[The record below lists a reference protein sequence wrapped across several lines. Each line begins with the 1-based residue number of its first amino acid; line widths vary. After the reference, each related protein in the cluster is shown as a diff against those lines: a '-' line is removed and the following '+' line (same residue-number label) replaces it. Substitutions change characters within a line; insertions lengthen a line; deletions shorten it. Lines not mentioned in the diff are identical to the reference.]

1 MVVSKGAGR
10 PPKELVMSV
19 RPKIPLVART
29 LLGLAFTVF
38 GLNFYLHFLPQPAPP
53 PDAGA
58 FLGALV
64 AGKILSVTKPIE
76 IASGLALLGN
86 RFVPLALTLL
96 APIEI
101 AILTYHSVFDPT
113 GLPVIAVLIAL
124 TIYLAW
130 AYRAAFAP
138 MLRARVEPLTTDPIT
153 TQSVTG

>member
-1 MVVSKGAGR
+1 
-10 PPKELVMSV
+10 MSV
-19 RPKIPLVART
+19 RLRIPMVART

-38 GLNFYLHFLPQPAPP
+38 GLNFFLHFLPQPAPP
-53 PDAGA
+53 PEAGA
-58 FLGALV
+58 FVGALI
-64 AGKILSVTKPIE
+64 AGKILSVIKPIE

-101 AILTYHSVFDPT
+101 AILTFHGVFDPS
-113 GLPVIAVLIAL
+113 GLPVIVVLIAL

-138 MLRARVEPLTTDPIT
+138 MLRTRVEPTIGEAVA
-153 TQSVTG
+153 TQRVTA

>member
-1 MVVSKGAGR
+1 
-10 PPKELVMSV
+10 MSV
-19 RPKIPLVART
+19 RPKLPLIART

-38 GLNFYLHFLPQPAPP
+38 GLNFFLHFLPQPAPP
-53 PDAGA
+53 PEAGE

-64 AGKILSVTKPIE
+64 GGKILSIIKPIE
-76 IASGLALLGN
+76 IACGLALLGN

-101 AILTYHSVFDPT
+101 GILAFHGVFEPS
-113 GLPVIAVLIAL
+113 GLPVIVVLMGL

-138 MLRARVEPLTTDPIT
+138 MLRAHVEPTTGHDVAAQRAT
-153 TQSVTG
+153 A

>member
-1 MVVSKGAGR
+1 
-10 PPKELVMSV
+10 MSA
-19 RPKIPLVART
+19 RPKVPLVART

-38 GLNFYLHFLPQPAPP
+38 GLNFFLHFLPQPPPP

-64 AGKILSVTKPIE
+64 AGKILTVIKPIE
-76 IASGLALLGN
+76 IAAGLALLGN

-96 APIEI
+96 APIEVG
-101 AILTYHSVFDPT
+101 ILAYHGVFDPA
-113 GLPVIAVLIAL
+113 GLPVIAVLVAL

-138 MLRARVEPLTTDPIT
+138 LLRAQVEPAAGGAVAGHT
-153 TQSVTG
+153 VTA